1 MWNFLA
7 VLVLI
12 YVLYSGIRIFYK
24 LSINKIPEPFISLN
38 VELFF
43 RKLFPR
49 KYKLIIAIEVGLLW
63 ISISIFGLYYFL
75 KDVFKIL

>member
-38 VELFF
+38 VEWFF